1 VTQSA
6 ERIRDFLV
14 EEASWEGSRA
24 ELTDELPLIESHVLD
39 SMMLL
44 RLVEWL
50 ESDYGVS
57 IDDAEIVPSNFGSIA
72 QIARLV
78 DSKL

>member
-1 VTQSA
+1 MTQQA

-14 EEASWEGSRA
+14 EETSWEGSRA

-50 ESDYGVS
+50 ESEYGVS
-57 IDDAEIVPSNFGSIA
+57 IGDSEIVPSNFGSIA
-72 QIARLV
+72 QIVRLL
-78 DSKL
+78 DGKR